1 MSYMLGF
8 LYSGYVC
15 VAENYKSGQI
25 IGKWGLFYATSK
37 RVFPWPVHESLSD
50 GHPTCYC
57 LISIHSYLPPPGNLK
72 DFKYYF
78 DVV

>member
-37 RVFPWPVHESLSD
+37 RVFPWPADVLCMNLYLMGTPLATALFPSI
-50 GHPTCYC
+50 PTF
-57 LISIHSYLPPPGNLK
+57 LLPAI
-72 DFKYYF
+72 
-78 DVV
+78 